1 MRVLVAIMLST
12 SIALHPMATRA
23 EDGPLPPSHK
33 PYGRCELLLMK
44 TLDGFREFQRGTI
57 QKIDQIVTPVHPWNI
72 SQQDEETITN
82 VFSDASLSE
91 EQRFERAYS
100 LLVGARIKQLNSVS
114 RFFSRG
120 AVEDSL
126 KQNSIYSKTIGA
138 LVLKYYG
145 PHYNPIFNRTATYV
159 RPSAGITPLDSIM
172 AVHETEHLL
181 HRNTNPIFW
190 MAAIK
195 VAAFETLSLFIRTPI
210 LVAIRRR
217 QEVRAIGAQWELA
230 RLIPAEVRKKLLQ
243 DWRYEKSHIS
253 HVERLWVRALIK
265 SGILQRA
272 ISILERGLN
281 LEAAGLKSNSSR
293 LGLEETLVA
302 RIVSGRNLTNWY
314 SPFAAR
320 ARDRIDTTELAY
332 IEGIWREGI
341 EFEPLKAEM
350 DSYLGSHSETE
361 ILNDNGIEQTQIR
374 HLQGLVSD
382 LRYDSK
388 FSDALDQIYG
398 ATLENAGLSKDQ
410 FIERLSAIHG
420 YTMENIK
427 YRHYTTPARTYILFV
442 SYATVL
448 FSMAGLVSSSAIPS
462 PDVHAIVSYLL
473 YLFGK

>member
-1 MRVLVAIMLST
+1 MRGLIAIVLST
-12 SIALHPMATRA
+12 SIALQPMAGWA
-23 EDGPLPPSHK
+23 DDEPLSRSPK
-33 PYGRCELLLMK
+33 PYGRCALLLMR
-44 TLDGFREFQRGTI
+44 TADGFRQFLSGTV
-57 QKIDQIVTPVHPWNI
+57 QKLDQIITPVQPWNI
-72 SQQDEETITN
+72 SQEDEDAISRI
-82 VFSDASLSE
+82 FSEVTQSE

-100 LLVGARIKQLNSVS
+100 LLVGARIKQLNPVS
-114 RFFSRG
+114 RFFVRG

-138 LVLKYYG
+138 LALKYFG

-195 VAAFETLSLFIRTPI
+195 VAAFETLSVIIRTPA

-230 RLIPAEVRKKLLQ
+230 RLIPTEVREKLLQ
-243 DWRYEKSHIS
+243 DWRYEKSHVS

-272 ISILERGLN
+272 ISIMERGLS
-281 LEAAGLKSNSSR
+281 LETTGLNSDSSR
-293 LGLEETLVA
+293 RGLEETLVA
-302 RIVSGRNLTNWY
+302 RIVGGRNLTNWY
-314 SPFAAR
+314 GPFASR
-320 ARDRIDTTELAY
+320 ARNRIDSTELAY
-332 IEGIWREGI
+332 IEGIWREGSG
-341 EFEPLKAEM
+341 FGPLRAEM
-350 DSYLGSHSETE
+350 NSYLGSRSETE
-361 ILNDNGIEQTQIR
+361 ILNDEGIEQAQVR
-374 HLQGLVSD
+374 HLQGLISD
-382 LRYDSK
+382 LRYDNK

-410 FIERLSAIHG
+410 FIERLSVVHG
-420 YTMENIK
+420 YTMENIN

-448 FSMAGLVSSSAIPS
+448 LSMIGLVSSSAIPS
-462 PDVHAIVSYLL
+462 PDVHAFVSYLVH
-473 YLFGK
+473 LFGQ